1 MKKNGE
7 YKDLALKSLS
17 GKWGFAVIVTLI
29 YMAIGDA
36 PSVGINLIYSTQLG
50 GLWTI
55 VILPLIWGFFVV
67 WLGLARGEKVDYGTM
82 FDGFKDYIRIF
93 LTTLLTVIYTVLWT
107 LLLIVPGVIKSY
119 SYSLTSYILKD
130 NPDLK
135 YDGAINESMRMMQGH
150 KMEMFLLDLSFIGW
164 YILCILTFGIGFLFL
179 IPYWYTARAH
189 FYEDLKEL
197 SVGAE

>member
-36 PSVGINLIYSTQLG
+36 PSVGINLIFSTQLG

-55 VILPLIWGFFVV
+55 VILPLMWGFFVV

-82 FDGFKDYIRIF
+82 FDGFKDYMRIF
-93 LTTLLTVIYTVLWT
+93 LTTLLTTIYAVLWT

-119 SYSLTSYILKD
+119 SYSMTSYILKD

>member
-82 FDGFKDYIRIF
+82 FDGFKDYMRIF
-93 LTTLLTVIYTVLWT
+93 LTTLLTTIYAVLWT

-119 SYSLTSYILKD
+119 SYSMTSYILKD

>member
-55 VILPLIWGFFVV
+55 VILPLMWGFFVV

-82 FDGFKDYIRIF
+82 FDGFKDYMRIF
-93 LTTLLTVIYTVLWT
+93 LTTLLTTIYAVLWT

-119 SYSLTSYILKD
+119 SYSMTSYILKD

>member
-36 PSVGINLIYSTQLG
+36 PSVGINLIFSTQLG

-82 FDGFKDYIRIF
+82 FDGFKDYMRIF

-164 YILCILTFGIGFLFL
+164 YILCILTLGIGFLFL

>member
-29 YMAIGDA
+29 YMAIGDV
-36 PSVGINLIYSTQLG
+36 PSVGINLIFSTQLG

-82 FDGFKDYIRIF
+82 FDGFKDYMRIF
-93 LTTLLTVIYTVLWT
+93 LTTLLTTIYAVLWT

-119 SYSLTSYILKD
+119 SYSMTSYILKD